1 VVEHWH
7 RGVDPEVSEVGME
20 VRTEEGSVRV
30 GTEECFQHLA
40 AGLRDPSV
48 HVRLLAVCGLAASG
62 DQRCVGLLVGALAD
76 EAVEVRTRAAFAL
89 GRVGD
94 ATAAPPLIEAAR
106 GEDPELHRAAIT
118 ALGELGDIAVD
129 ELTRELAGA
138 GPGDRVRIVM
148 ALGETRALRALDAL
162 TAALEDPDATVRA
175 RARESIEKIRET
187 PVF

>member
-1 VVEHWH
+1 VAE
-7 RGVDPEVSEVGME
+7 PEVSEVGME
-20 VRTEEGSVRV
+20 VRTEEGPVRV
-30 GTEECFQHLA
+30 GTEECFQHLS

-62 DQRCVGLLVGALAD
+62 DRRSIELLIGSLGD

-89 GRVGD
+89 GRIGD
-94 ATAAPPLIEAAR
+94 RTAAPPLIEAAR

-118 ALGELGDIAVD
+118 ALGELGEVAVD
-129 ELTRELAGA
+129 ELARELAES

-148 ALGETRALRALDAL
+148 ALGETRTLTALDAL
-162 TAALEDPDATVRA
+162 TAALQDPDATVRT

>member
-1 VVEHWH
+1 
-7 RGVDPEVSEVGME
+7 ME
-20 VRTEEGSVRV
+20 VRTDEGSVRV

-40 AGLRDPSV
+40 AGLEDPSV
-48 HVRLLAVCGLAASG
+48 HVRRLAVCGLAASG
-62 DQRCVGLLVGALAD
+62 DPRSIELLIGALRD

-94 ATAAPPLIEAAR
+94 AKAAPPLIEAAR

-118 ALGELGDIAVD
+118 ALGELGDVAVD
-129 ELTRELAGA
+129 ELVTELADAGA
-138 GPGDRVRIVM
+138 GDRVRIVI
-148 ALGETRALRALDAL
+148 ALGETRSLRALDAL
-162 TAALEDPDATVRA
+162 TASLEDPDGTVRA